1 MKQASHTARHFCAGG
16 NRDFTMKMFN
26 TGAIAALIL
35 GGIALAGAAD
45 AQPYRRHHR
54 SQPVVS
60 VGFGN
65 VAFGFRDG
73 YWDNGHRWH
82 HWRNRRDHYRY
93 RGQSGN
99 RYNNYNHDR
108 DSNHGWQR

>member
-1 MKQASHTARHFCAGG
+1 MQ
-16 NRDFTMKMFN
+16 MFKN
-26 TGAIAALIL
+26 GAVAALII
-35 GGIALAGAAD
+35 GGIALAGTAD
-45 AQPYRRHHR
+45 AQPYDRGNHR

-60 VGFGN
+60 IGLGN

-82 HWRNRRDHYRY
+82 HWRNRRDHSNY

-99 RYNNYNHDR
+99 HYNDYNHDR